1 MPLNTLHC
9 IIFSDC
15 FLHARFSALFGK
27 AEVRI
32 VVIDRYRRKQRK
44 RRCLGGNGGGRGRG
58 GGAVLNKALHGQA
71 PLRGL
76 NPYPFIYYF

>member
-15 FLHARFSALFGK
+15 FLQARFSALFGK

-44 RRCLGGNGGGRGRG
+44 RRCLGGNGGGG
-58 GGAVLNKALHGQA
+58 GGAVGLYSTKLYTGR
-71 PLRGL
+71 LRSEV
-76 NPYPFIYYF
+76 